1 MAREGALKAT
11 REDWDTD
18 TVKHYV
24 RFHGWGPA
32 CKDRAE
38 GVRRAGRRSKEP
50 LKYFTLCAGRAVD
63 VFMLSRLGVLRVDV
77 ETNRLQGVCWCE
89 VRDNEAAEIERSVG
103 GVGFRGRLEDILLFE
118 DDADTR
124 RYTLDDEPEKRIRR
138 KLNIKSLH
146 EGLRGRFPF
155 DILNL
160 DFCGQFFPPDEPF
173 SSPMLRL
180 IDRMLEWQRDA
191 DDQSCDSFTLLLT
204 SCIRKRR
211 SQDAMAELTTRLHGN
226 MKESPLF
233 RAAYDSAFGGIDPQS
248 LGERDL
254 PAFFSVALPKVIASR
269 ARERQWSPIHKG
281 TFIYTK
287 RDPRTR
293 EFYRMLSWVA
303 HFNRVTGQAR
313 KGNQRDPL
321 YEKAITD
328 AIAHGPVDVQ
338 KALSSRHVKRE
349 VKKDLDAVKEHRG
362 KYWAAISGTSN

>member
-24 RFHGWGPA
+24 RSHGWGPA
-32 CKDRAE
+32 CENRAKA
-38 GVRRAGRRSKEP
+38 VRRAGRRLKEP

-63 VFMLSRLGVLRVDV
+63 VFMLSRLGVLQIDGK
-77 ETNRLQGVCWCE
+77 TNRLQGVCWCE
-89 VRDNEAAEIERSVG
+89 VRDDEAAEIERSVG

-211 SQDAMAELTTRLHGN
+211 SQDAMAELTTRLQDN
-226 MKESPLF
+226 IEQSPPFREAYESTF
-233 RAAYDSAFGGIDPQS
+233 SGTDPKS
-248 LGERDL
+248 LRERDL
-254 PAFFSVALPKVIASR
+254 PAFFSVALPKVITSR
-269 ARERQWSPIHKG
+269 ARERQWSPVHVG
-281 TFIYTK
+281 TFVYT
-287 RDPRTR
+287 RSNSQTG
-293 EFYRMLSWVA
+293 ESYWMLSWVA
-303 HFNRVTGQAR
+303 HFSRVTGQAL

-328 AIAHGPVDVQ
+328 IFAHGPVDVR
-338 KALSSRHVKRE
+338 KALSLRG
-349 VKKDLDAVKEHRG
+349 VKKEVREDLAAVRKHRDR
-362 KYWAAISGTSN
+362 YWNAIAESRN